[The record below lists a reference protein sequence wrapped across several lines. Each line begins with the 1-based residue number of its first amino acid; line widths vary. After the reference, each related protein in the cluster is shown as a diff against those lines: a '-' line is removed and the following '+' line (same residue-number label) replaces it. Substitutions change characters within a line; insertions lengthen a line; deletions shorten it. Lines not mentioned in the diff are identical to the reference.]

1 MKNSRKLISVIL
13 TAVMIL
19 TAFPLTALQAFA
31 EVDYTDIA
39 LGDTVQ
45 IELTS
50 NNPIKYLRFIPQTS
64 GTYYFKSFDNI
75 DNADPKGYV
84 YDESLSELSSNDDTD
99 GRNFLVECFLEAG
112 TTYYLGCS
120 TYNGNV
126 AGAYSILLTDN
137 LPVTDVIINEGDQI
151 SGLAGSEKQ
160 LTADYRPTVANEPQ
174 YVWESSDTS
183 VATVDSTGLVSFI
196 ATGTATITLSVQG
209 NSSISTICIVNV
221 VAHTALQ
228 LNVPTT
234 ADITGGGSLAYYSF
248 TPTESGT
255 YTFESLSDSD
265 TYGHLYDDEMNEITR
280 NDDDGE
286 DSNFKIT
293 YQLDANTTYI
303 FGARYYSTSETGSF
317 NVVLKKAVSAS
328 SIEFAEGSSYS
339 GIAYETKTFN
349 VTLLPEG
356 CVEESCSFY
365 SDDEDVAI
373 ISYYGSNECEVRLLA
388 PGTATLKAESESG
401 LTATCD
407 ITVSAADAMTLN
419 TPYTFSLTGNPRLA
433 TFTPTEDGTYFFNFS
448 DYEADYSF
456 AKVLYSDFYHYA
468 DTYTDSFSC
477 DLYADNTYVLQ
488 LPDYTGPITATVVK
502 AVPATGIEFI
512 TEPGISEYTGASVQ
526 LNARLVPGNA
536 LDEDVT
542 FTSSNDNIASVYN
555 YGSDNNTKYCYVN
568 LNAVGTATI
577 TASTESGLSAT
588 YTLVVK
594 PYPQLTLDVPFE
606 FEENDSDDVAVFTP
620 SQDGVYAFEFS
631 DFSDYTG
638 FQINLYEDTTYCTYT
653 YSNKLSYNMQ
663 AGHTYRIS
671 TSYPGSFKVTVSRMV
686 PATSMVFTTE
696 PGFTDFPYT
705 NTELTLKLLPA
716 NAIYEEVTFTSSND
730 NIVSVENSYYD
741 QNNDETVCGINLN
754 APGTAVITATS
765 ENGLTATYTVVV
777 KSMPTLTLNTATRVT
792 ITNNEEQTFVFT
804 PSQSG
809 TYYFAVSNSSP
820 VYNLVHLSCRTGGSY
835 YNEFESE
842 DSEPMAAQLESGVT
856 YVIDTYFNEYRDPG
870 NGSFDL
876 TVYKA
881 TPATAISF
889 AEGSTYSGY
898 ENTLKILSL
907 DFTPVYHTPESVRFT
922 SGNENI
928 VKVMGGSNE
937 ECQIKLVAPGTATV
951 TATSENGLTATCT
964 VTVKELKTLTLG
976 VTAAAE
982 IINGG
987 DEDYFRFT
995 PTQTG
1000 VYTFSSQADYDT
1012 YGELF
1017 DADMNLI
1024 AHDDDSGTDNN
1035 FRIRQELQAGVTY
1048 MFGARYYNSSN
1059 TGSFPVI
1066 IEDKAYATDI
1076 EIVQM
1081 PDQTEYIKGHF
1092 AFDATGL
1099 RVKITWSDG
1108 RTTYYSYGID
1118 EAIIEGCSLNVSS
1131 YTSGENSAYFT
1142 VVYDGCSASAG
1153 LTLIESPVESIELAY
1168 ASSLTLVENY
1178 NGHYSKRYDDNGN
1191 VLGEYFYYNYY
1202 SSLGDIPIIVH
1213 FKDGTSVMSDINS
1226 PVNGIRFE
1234 RYDTQSINSPWT
1246 VGGNNYITV
1255 SYVDQSVNLP
1265 VIIVPNDVTSLEL
1278 VTAPSKQFV
1287 ENVDGYTSSRWD
1299 YTTGN
1304 YVDFFCYDFYTE
1316 DLKDGVVKINYR
1328 DGSSRTAHIGDEIG
1342 DDYVGITS
1350 YQQNEPWS
1358 LGTNYAYVTFAGARV
1373 QVPIQ
1378 VVETPASRIV
1388 INTAPSAE
1396 YIFGSEDYGHIE
1408 TIRGTDYYRFYPGNL
1423 NGLVFTVYY
1432 KNGTSK
1438 QFTSADIDNFNGYID
1453 GHPYTV
1459 EAVNGDNENYY
1470 TGPCTANVTFSYL
1483 GVSATYSAT
1492 LKASPVSNIQI
1503 VQQPAVAS
1511 RRSCF
1516 AVDPNGMKVQ
1526 INYKNGTSKTVTFT
1540 DAATEYSF
1548 ANNTSASIMVDGYPL
1563 SVGLYTGIVSYMGVT
1578 TTIPATVTDTDYDSI
1593 DVDIVS
1599 FSSNADGMVI
1609 DVAWEDGTA
1618 ERLTFTTLQSITP
1631 GWFFGDDNYKIYVT
1645 RTSRGL
1651 VIVEIGTVY
1660 DDNDQIESY
1669 YVMAIK
1675 EMTYVPNTVTT
1686 LGDVDLDGG
1695 VDIADYA
1702 MLKSYLGGSALTE
1715 TKLNAGDINGDGT
1728 IDAFDLFYLDKI
1740 INGIAESKYTY
1751 TALNDST
1758 AKITAYSGTDNY
1770 LTVPEYLGGYQIT
1783 AIDNNVFKAKTSLV
1797 DVDLPDSVTSI
1808 GQYSFMNC
1816 TKLES
1821 ISLPYG
1827 LKTIGYG
1834 AFNGCTNLTSL
1845 KLPNTVTTLGTNSFK
1860 GCTSLKSVSLS
1871 NSMTAIGNS
1880 VFANCTSLES
1890 VIIPSS
1896 IKTINANAF
1905 SGCTSLTTI
1914 YGTAGSYAQ
1923 TFANANGYTFVAI

>member
-64 GTYYFKSFDNI
+64 GTYYFKSFDQI
-75 DNADPKGYV
+75 DNTDPKGYV
-84 YDESLSELSSNDDTD
+84 YDESLNELSSNDDTD

-151 SGLAGSEKQ
+151 SGLAGGEKQ
-160 LTADYRPTVANEPQ
+160 LTADYRPSAANEPQ
-174 YVWESSDTS
+174 YLWESSDTS

-196 ATGTATITLSVQG
+196 AAGTATITLSVQG

-221 VAHTALQ
+221 VAPTALQ

-234 ADITGGGSLAYYSF
+234 ADITGGGSFAYYSF

-356 CVEESCSFY
+356 CMEESCSFY

-373 ISYYGSNECEVRLLA
+373 ISYYSGNECEVRLLA
-388 PGTATLKAESESG
+388 PGTATLTAESESG
-401 LTATCD
+401 LTATCE
-407 ITVSAADAMTLN
+407 ITVSAADVLTLN
-419 TPYTFSLTGNPRLA
+419 TAHTFNMTGSTA
-433 TFTPTEDGTYFFNFS
+433 IAAFTPTEDGTYFINFS
-448 DYEADYSF
+448 DCEEVNNISKELYYDFDYCTSASGDALSYEMF
-456 AKVLYSDFYHYA
+456 AGE
-468 DTYTDSFSC
+468 
-477 DLYADNTYVLQ
+477 TYVLKIYN
-488 LPDYTGPITATVVK
+488 YTGSITATVVK

-512 TEPGISEYTGASVQ
+512 TEAGLSGYPGTEVQ
-526 LNARLVPGNA
+526 LRARLVPGNA

-542 FTSSNDNIASVYN
+542 FSSSNDNIASVN
-555 YGSDNNTKYCYVN
+555 YSGADDNEKYCSVS
-568 LNAVGTATI
+568 LNAAGTATI

-606 FEENDSDDVAVFTP
+606 FEENESDDVAVFTP
-620 SQDGVYAFEFS
+620 SQDGVYAFDFS

-653 YSNKLSYNMQ
+653 YSDKLTYNMQ

-716 NAIYEEVTFTSSND
+716 NAIDEEVTFTSSND

-741 QNNDETVCGINLN
+741 ENNYETVCGINLN

-792 ITNNEEQTFVFT
+792 ITNNEEQTYMFT

-809 TYYFAVSNSSP
+809 TYYFAVSNASP

-835 YNEFESE
+835 YNEFESK
-842 DSEPMAAQLESGVT
+842 DSEPMAAQLEGGVT
-856 YVIDTYFNEYRDPG
+856 YVIDTYYDEYRDPG

-889 AEGSTYSGY
+889 AGGSTYSGY

-907 DFTPVYHTPESVRFT
+907 DFTPVYHTPESVHFT
-922 SGNENI
+922 SSNENI

-951 TATSENGLTATCT
+951 TATSESGLTATCT

-976 VTAAAE
+976 VASTAE

-1000 VYTFSSQADYDT
+1000 VYTFSSNAEYDT

-1017 DADMNLI
+1017 DTDMNLI
-1024 AHDDDSGTDNN
+1024 AQDDDSGTDNN

-1076 EIVQM
+1076 EIIQM

-1108 RTTYYSYGID
+1108 RTTYYNYGID
-1118 EAIIEGCSLNVSS
+1118 NQIIEGCQIYISA

-1142 VVYDGCSASAG
+1142 VTYDGCSDSAG

-1178 NGHYSKRYDDNGN
+1178 NGYYSTYYENGTPT
-1191 VLGEYFYYNYY
+1191 GEYFYYQYT
-1202 SSLGDIPIIVH
+1202 LKDVPIIIH

-1265 VIIVPNDVTSLEL
+1265 VIIVPNDVASLEL

-1618 ERLTFTTLQSITP
+1618 ERLTLTTLQSITP

-1660 DDNDQIESY
+1660 DDNDQIDSY

-1675 EMTYVPNTVTT
+1675 EMMYVPNTATT

-1702 MLKSYLGGSALTE
+1702 MLKSYLDGSALTE
-1715 TKLNAGDINGDGT
+1715 TKLVAGDINGDGT
-1728 IDAFDLFYLDKI
+1728 VDAFDLFYLDKL
-1740 INGIAESKYTY
+1740 INSIAESKFTY
-1751 TALNDST
+1751 TALNSST
-1758 AKITAYSGTDNY
+1758 AKLTSYSGTDNY

-1783 AIDNNVFKAKTSLV
+1783 AIDTNVFKAKNTLESV
-1797 DVDLPDSVTSI
+1797 TLPDGVTSI
-1808 GQYSFMNC
+1808 GNYAFMNC
-1816 TKLES
+1816 ANLES
-1821 ISLPYG
+1821 ITLPYG
-1827 LKTIGYG
+1827 LKTINYG
-1834 AFNGCTNLTSL
+1834 AFNGCAKLTSL
-1845 KLPNTVTTLGTNSFK
+1845 VLPNTVTTLGTNCFK
-1860 GCTSLKSVSLS
+1860 NCTSLETIVLP
-1871 NSMTAIGNS
+1871 NSMTAIGNG
-1880 VFANCTSLES
+1880 VFAGCTSLNSIAIPAS
-1890 VIIPSS
+1890 VTS
-1896 IKTINANAF
+1896 INANAF
-1905 SGCTSLTTI
+1905 TGCTSLTTI

>member
-1 MKNSRKLISVIL
+1 M
-13 TAVMIL
+13 
-19 TAFPLTALQAFA
+19 
-31 EVDYTDIA
+31 
-39 LGDTVQ
+39 
-45 IELTS
+45 
-50 NNPIKYLRFIPQTS
+50 
-64 GTYYFKSFDNI
+64 
-75 DNADPKGYV
+75 
-84 YDESLSELSSNDDTD
+84 
-99 GRNFLVECFLEAG
+99 
-112 TTYYLGCS
+112 
-120 TYNGNV
+120 
-126 AGAYSILLTDN
+126 
-137 LPVTDVIINEGDQI
+137 
-151 SGLAGSEKQ
+151 
-160 LTADYRPTVANEPQ
+160 
-174 YVWESSDTS
+174 
-183 VATVDSTGLVSFI
+183 
-196 ATGTATITLSVQG
+196 
-209 NSSISTICIVNV
+209 
-221 VAHTALQ
+221 
-228 LNVPTT
+228 
-234 ADITGGGSLAYYSF
+234 
-248 TPTESGT
+248 
-255 YTFESLSDSD
+255 
-265 TYGHLYDDEMNEITR
+265 
-280 NDDDGE
+280 
-286 DSNFKIT
+286 
-293 YQLDANTTYI
+293 
-303 FGARYYSTSETGSF
+303 
-317 NVVLKKAVSAS
+317 
-328 SIEFAEGSSYS
+328 
-339 GIAYETKTFN
+339 
-349 VTLLPEG
+349 
-356 CVEESCSFY
+356 
-365 SDDEDVAI
+365 
-373 ISYYGSNECEVRLLA
+373 
-388 PGTATLKAESESG
+388 
-401 LTATCD
+401 
-407 ITVSAADAMTLN
+407 
-419 TPYTFSLTGNPRLA
+419 TGNPRLA

-502 AVPATGIEFI
+502 AVPATGIAFVE
-512 TEPGISEYTGASVQ
+512 EAGYSAYPGASKR
-526 LNARLVPGNA
+526 LNVKFLPDNAIKESIEFSTSNNSIVSINYTDTDYSTGN
-536 LDEDVT
+536 
-542 FTSSNDNIASVYN
+542 Y
-555 YGSDNNTKYCYVN
+555 YCELN

-577 TASTESGLSAT
+577 TATSENGLTAT
-588 YTLVVK
+588 YLVTVK
-594 PYPQLTLDVPFE
+594 SYPQLTLDVPYTFE
-606 FEENDSDDVAVFTP
+606 ANEEEEVVAFTP
-620 SQDGVYAFEFS
+620 SESGQYAFN
-631 DFSDYTG
+631 FSDYSGYNG
-638 FQINLYEDTTYCTYT
+638 FMKMLYIGNNTYYTNYTYNDRLEQWLDAGTTYVLKSD
-653 YSNKLSYNMQ
+653 YSGSY
-663 AGHTYRIS
+663 
-671 TSYPGSFKVTVSRMV
+671 KVTVGKMV
-686 PATSMVFTTE
+686 PATGIVFTNE
-696 PGFTDFPYT
+696 PGESDYPFNYISLYAK
-705 NTELTLKLLPA
+705 LTPD
-716 NAIYEEVTFTSSND
+716 NALSEDIRFSSSND
-730 NIVSVENSYYD
+730 SIASVYNCYD
-741 QNNDETVCGINLN
+741 NGDGTTCCDVLLN
-754 APGTAVITATS
+754 AAGTAVITATS
-765 ENGLTATYTVVV
+765 DNGLTATYTVVV

-792 ITNNEEQTFVFT
+792 ITNNEEQSYLFT

-842 DSEPMAAQLESGVT
+842 DSEPMAAQLEGGVT

-881 TPATAISF
+881 TPTTAISF
-889 AEGSTYSGY
+889 AGGSTYSGY

-907 DFTPVYHTPESVRFT
+907 DFTPVYHTPESVHFT
-922 SGNENI
+922 SSNENI

-951 TATSENGLTATCT
+951 TATSESGLTATCT

-976 VTAAAE
+976 VASTAE

-1000 VYTFSSQADYDT
+1000 VYTFSSNAEYDT

-1017 DADMNLI
+1017 DTDMNLI
-1024 AHDDDSGTDNN
+1024 AQDDDSGTDNN

-1118 EAIIEGCSLNVSS
+1118 NQIIEGCQIYISA

-1142 VVYDGCSASAG
+1142 VTYDGCSDSAG

-1178 NGHYSKRYDDNGN
+1178 NGYYSTYYENGTPT
-1191 VLGEYFYYNYY
+1191 GEYFYYQYT
-1202 SSLGDIPIIVH
+1202 LKDVPIIIH

-1265 VIIVPNDVTSLEL
+1265 VIIVPNDITSLEL

-1396 YIFGSEDYGHIE
+1396 YIFGSPDYGHFE

-1423 NGLVFTVYY
+1423 NGIVFTVYY

-1438 QFTSADIDNFNGYID
+1438 QFTSADIENFNGYID

-1459 EAVNGDNENYY
+1459 KAVNGDSENYY

-1492 LKASPVSNIQI
+1492 LKASTVSNLQI

-1618 ERLTFTTLQSITP
+1618 ERLTLTTLQSITP

-1660 DDNDQIESY
+1660 DDNDQIDSY

-1675 EMTYVPNTVTT
+1675 EMMYVPNTATT

-1702 MLKSYLGGSALTE
+1702 MLKSYLDGSALTE
-1715 TKLNAGDINGDGT
+1715 TKLNAGDINGDGVV
-1728 IDAFDLFYLDKI
+1728 DAFDLFYLDKL
-1740 INGIAESKYTY
+1740 INGIAESKFTY
-1751 TALNDST
+1751 TALNSST
-1758 AKITAYSGTDNY
+1758 AKLTAYNGTDTE
-1770 LTVPEYLGGYQIT
+1770 LTVPGQLGGYQIT
-1783 AIDNNVFKAKTSLV
+1783 AIDNNAFKAKNTLESV
-1797 DVDLPDSVTSI
+1797 TLPDGVTSI

-1834 AFNGCTNLTSL
+1834 AFNGCTKLTSL

-1860 GCTSLKSVSLS
+1860 GCTSLKSVSLP

>member
-1 MKNSRKLISVIL
+1 MKKSRKLISVIL

-64 GTYYFKSFDNI
+64 GTYYFKSFDQI
-75 DNADPKGYV
+75 DNTDPKGYV
-84 YDESLSELSSNDDTD
+84 YDESLNELSSNDDTD

-151 SGLAGSEKQ
+151 NGLAGSEKQ

-196 ATGTATITLSVQG
+196 STGTATITLSVQG
-209 NSSISTICIVNV
+209 NSSISTICTVNV
-221 VAHTALQ
+221 VTPTALQ
-228 LNVPTT
+228 LNVPKT
-234 ADITGGGSLAYYSF
+234 ADITGGGCLAYYSF

-265 TYGHLYDDEMNEITR
+265 TYGHLYDDGLNQLDY
-280 NDDDGE
+280 DDDGGE
-286 DSNFKIT
+286 NSNFKIT
-293 YQLDANTTYI
+293 YQLDADTTYI

-339 GIAYETKTFN
+339 GIAYEAKTFN

-365 SDDEDVAI
+365 SDNEDVAI

-407 ITVSAADAMTLN
+407 ITVSAADVLTLN
-419 TPYTFSLTGNPRLA
+419 TAHTFNMTGSTA
-433 TFTPTEDGTYFFNFS
+433 IAAFTPTEDGTYFINFS
-448 DYEADYSF
+448 DCEEVNNISKELYYDFDYCTSASGDALSYEMF
-456 AKVLYSDFYHYA
+456 AGE
-468 DTYTDSFSC
+468 
-477 DLYADNTYVLQ
+477 TYVLKIYN
-488 LPDYTGPITATVVK
+488 YTGSITATVVK

-555 YGSDNNTKYCYVN
+555 YGNDNNTKYCYVN

-594 PYPQLTLDVPFE
+594 PFPQLTLDVPFE
-606 FEENDSDDVAVFTP
+606 FEENESDDVAVFTP
-620 SQDGVYAFEFS
+620 SQDGVYAFDFS
-631 DFSDYTG
+631 DYSDYTG
-638 FQINLYEDTTYCTYT
+638 FQKTLYEDTTYCTYT
-653 YSNKLSYNMQ
+653 YSDKLTYNMQ

-671 TSYPGSFKVTVSRMV
+671 ASYPGSFKVTVSQMV

-716 NAIYEEVTFTSSND
+716 NAIDEDVTFTSSND
-730 NIVSVENSYYD
+730 NIVSVENTYYD
-741 QNNDETVCGINLN
+741 GNNYETVCGINLN

-777 KSMPTLTLNTATRVT
+777 KSMPTLTLDTATRVT
-792 ITNNEEQTFVFT
+792 ITNNEEQSYLFT

-820 VYNLVHLSCRTGGSY
+820 VYNLVHLNGRTGGTY
-835 YNEFESE
+835 YNEFESYN
-842 DSEPMAAQLESGVT
+842 SEPMVAQLEGGVT
-856 YVIDTYFNEYRDPG
+856 YVIDTYYDEYRDPG

-889 AEGSTYSGY
+889 AGGSTYSGY

-907 DFTPVYHTPESVRFT
+907 DFTPVYHTPESVHFT

-1017 DADMNLI
+1017 DTDMNLI
-1024 AHDDDSGTDNN
+1024 AQDDDSGTDNN

-1118 EAIIEGCSLNVSS
+1118 NQIIEGCQIYISA

-1142 VVYDGCSASAG
+1142 VTYDGCSDSAG

-1178 NGHYSKRYDDNGN
+1178 NGYYSTYYENGTPT
-1191 VLGEYFYYNYY
+1191 GEYFYYQYT
-1202 SSLGDIPIIVH
+1202 LKDVPIIIH

-1265 VIIVPNDVTSLEL
+1265 VIIVPNDITSLEL

-1388 INTAPSAE
+1388 INTVPSAE

-1492 LKASPVSNIQI
+1492 LKASPVSNLQI
-1503 VQQPAVAS
+1503 VQQPAVTS

-1516 AVDPNGMKVQ
+1516 AIDPNGLKVQ

-1548 ANNTSASIMVDGYPL
+1548 ANNASASIMVDGYPL

-1618 ERLTFTTLQSITP
+1618 ERLTLTTLQSITP

-1660 DDNDQIESY
+1660 DDNDQIDSY

-1675 EMTYVPNTVTT
+1675 EMMYVPNTATT

-1715 TKLNAGDINGDGT
+1715 TKLNAGDINGDGVV
-1728 IDAFDLFYLDKI
+1728 DAFDLFYLDKL
-1740 INGIAESKYTY
+1740 INGIAESKFTY
-1751 TALNDST
+1751 TALNSST
-1758 AKITAYSGTDNY
+1758 AKLTAYNGTDTE
-1770 LTVPEYLGGYQIT
+1770 LTVPGQLGGYQIT
-1783 AIDNNVFKAKTSLV
+1783 AIDTNVFKAKNTLESV
-1797 DVDLPDSVTSI
+1797 TLPDGVTSI
-1808 GQYSFMNC
+1808 GNYAFMNC
-1816 TKLES
+1816 AKLES
-1821 ISLPYG
+1821 ITLPYG
-1827 LKTIGYG
+1827 LKTINYG
-1834 AFNGCTNLTSL
+1834 AFNGCAKLTSL
-1845 KLPNTVTTLGTNSFK
+1845 VLPNTVTTLGTNCFK
-1860 GCTSLKSVSLS
+1860 NCTSLETIVLP
-1871 NSMTAIGNS
+1871 NSMTAIGNG
-1880 VFANCTSLES
+1880 VFAGCTSLNSIAIPAS
-1890 VIIPSS
+1890 VTS
-1896 IKTINANAF
+1896 INANAF
-1905 SGCTSLTTI
+1905 TGCTSLTTI